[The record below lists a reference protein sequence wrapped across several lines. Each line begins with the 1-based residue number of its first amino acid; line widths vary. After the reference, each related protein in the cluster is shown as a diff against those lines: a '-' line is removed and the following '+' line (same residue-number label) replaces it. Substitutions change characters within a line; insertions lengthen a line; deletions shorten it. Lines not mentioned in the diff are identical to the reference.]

1 MSAPEARAPEAHAP
15 EQLPEEL
22 RKGPIAWM
30 AQRSVASN
38 LLMFALLFG
47 GLLMSTRVKQEVFP
61 EFTLDIVTIAVPYP
75 GASPEEVEQG
85 ITTLVE
91 EAVGGLDG
99 VKKVKSSSKEGAA
112 AVRVEL
118 LDGVDANKVLTDIK
132 AAVDRIPNLPVDA
145 ERPVTSLVSA
155 RNVAM
160 TVVIHGP
167 HDHETLRQVAEVVRD
182 DLIKDPNI
190 TLVEL
195 KGAPPREI
203 AVEVS
208 QEQLRAHGLSLSGV
222 AQAIRRSSIDLPGG
236 GLRTSSG
243 ETLVRTTERRD
254 LGAEFGEVVLKGSPL
269 GGQLTVGD
277 VAQIRDDFQEVDI
290 SSTFNG
296 ENAVTLDVY
305 QVGEQGPIE
314 VADAVKRYLA
324 ETRPPGDIQISIW
337 NDRSQM
343 FAERAD
349 LLKRNAISGLILV
362 FVTLALFLE
371 LKLAFWVMLGIP
383 VSIFG
388 AFLLIP
394 TMDVSINM
402 ISMFAFLL
410 TLGIVV
416 DDAIVVGEEVYDK
429 RTEGVP
435 PLRAAILGV
444 KGVGSPVIFSVLTT
458 VAAFIPLFFVP
469 GGSGK
474 FMRNIPAIVI
484 SVLLV
489 SLIESL
495 FVLPAHLAHS
505 APTSGRGPLG
515 WLQRLFGASLEW
527 FVRALYRPT
536 LSFCLRYRYFSF
548 AAAVGALIL
557 SVGTIAG
564 GQLKFTFMPRLEG
577 DNVIASARLPVGAPL
592 SETLKVQ
599 AQLLK
604 TLDEV
609 LAPHK
614 ATSGG
619 SISLGVMAQT
629 GASMTQMGPNPGAAE
644 AGSYITDVSV
654 RLVSMDQRAVTA
666 SEIARRWRAANA
678 DLVGVRTLT
687 FGASLGSIGGAP
699 VDIMLSHRDPQTIE
713 EASAALTARLG
724 RLAGVS
730 DLQDGFATGKAQLN
744 IELKPAALRL
754 GLTEQEVARQVRDAF
769 FGAEALRQQRGRD
782 EVRVMVRLPRADR
795 ERMESLER
803 LVLRTPQGGDVPLSE
818 VATLAADRAFSE
830 IQREEARRVVHVTA
844 DVDEKV
850 ANANEVI
857 ARVGKE
863 LMPQLLL
870 DYPGLTYSFEG
881 QQREQGNTLASLK
894 VGFILA
900 LLMIFTLLAI
910 PLDSY
915 LQPAVIM
922 LAIPFG
928 LIGAISGHLLLGYD
942 LSFISV
948 MGIIA
953 LAGVAVNDSLV
964 LVVAI
969 NELRATGL
977 STYDAV
983 VRAGTRRF
991 RPILLTSLTTFMG
1004 LMPMIFEPSVQARF
1018 LVPMAVSLGFG
1029 VMFSTALILLVV
1041 PAVYL
1046 ILDDALAAAGW
1057 LGRRLGGRGAAEA

>member
-61 EFTLDIVTIAVPYP
+61 EFTLDIVTIAIPYP

-515 WLQRLFGASLEW
+515 WLQRLFGASLGW

-1057 LGRRLGGRGAAEA
+1057 LVRRLGGRGAAEA